1 MEVGLQVALT
11 GGRTLFLSF
20 ANEKERNSVYDKLN
34 DYLPIDC
41 KTEETP
47 ILVYTKQW
55 VKGQLSNFEYLNIVN
70 TYAQRSKIDLTQY
83 PVFPWVLKDFKS
95 QVLDLKNPNI
105 YRDLSLPIGAMNHV
119 RLEDFKS
126 RYYEL
131 PPDER
136 YLYGTHYSCPGYVI
150 GFLVRKEP
158 QWMIKF
164 QAGKF
169 DNPNR
174 LFKGINKEWVS
185 CQTNP
190 GNVKELIPEFFQD
203 DAEFLYNNQNLD
215 LGIRSNGKRV
225 DGVKLPNWART
236 PEEFLRIH
244 REVLESDYVSKN
256 LHKWIDLIFGI
267 KQCSI
272 EDNNVF
278 HPVTYQGKVDTK
290 IL

>member
-1 MEVGLQVALT
+1 M
-11 GGRTLFLSF
+11 S
-20 ANEKERNSVYDKLN
+20 
-34 DYLPIDC
+34 
-41 KTEETP
+41 
-47 ILVYTKQW
+47 
-55 VKGQLSNFEYLNIVN
+55 IVN
-70 TYAQRSKIDLTQY
+70 TYAQRSTLDLTQY
-83 PVFPWVLKDFKS
+83 PVFPWVITDFKS
-95 QVLDLKNPNI
+95 PVLDLKDPAV
-105 YRDLSLPIGAMNHV
+105 YRDLSLPIGAMNKT
-119 RLEDFKS
+119 RLADFTA

-131 PPDER
+131 PEEDR

-150 GFLVRKEP
+150 GFLVRQYP

-174 LFKGINKEWVS
+174 LFKGINKEWNS

-203 DAEFLYNNQNLD
+203 DPEFLMNNQNLD
-215 LGIRSNGKRV
+215 LGKRSNGKRV
-225 DGVKLPNWART
+225 DVVKLPKWART
-236 PEEFLRIH
+236 PEDFLRKQ
-244 REVLESDYVSKN
+244 REALESEYVSKN

-278 HPVTYQGKVDTK
+278 HPVTY
-290 IL
+290 